1 MEKTIQIQLK
11 ELREEIAQDIETIL
25 GCSDAAAIARGAQ

>member
-11 ELREEIAQDIETIL
+11 ELREQIAQDIEAIV
-25 GCSDAAAIARGAQ
+25 GCEDSAAIARGAK